1 MAQNKTKAKYFCE
14 NCGSE
19 VAAKAKFCTKCGTPV
34 QASIQKPASAP
45 EKPHAQQPTGSAANA
60 PVQRSTGCPGCHYA
74 MTHEEIYGSS
84 DDEEETLD
92 GRKHKLSFL
101 SKLKI
106 KNAFKQH
113 EKNVKK
119 QYAGDG
125 TPAWLFIACVVVL
138 IGLIVLTF
146 YRCQ

>member
-19 VAAKAKFCTKCGTPV
+19 VAAKAKFCPKCGRFFSSVRCPKCGRMGTV
-34 QASIQKPASAP
+34 NDFK
-45 EKPHAQQPTGSAANA
+45 
-60 PVQRSTGCPGCHYA
+60 TGCPGCHYA